1 MSKLKVGS
9 VIGILLLSVLGAAAQ
24 ASASAASIDL
34 GTAGSYSVLG
44 ATGIANTLGTTI
56 SGDLGLSPGGLISGF
71 PPGLVSG
78 TTNDKNAAADQAQND
93 RMVAYNDARTRPADA
108 TFAGDNNG
116 RTYTPGVYYSAG
128 AFALTGVMTLDS
140 EGDSNAVFIFNI
152 DAALNTAATS
162 YVNLVNGTQAHNVF
176 WRVLGAAGTGA
187 DSSFSGTI
195 ISAGAV
201 TLGARSTLNG
211 RALSAGIV
219 TLADNTVHTVTG
231 GGSAN
236 VADAPAGVSATGGNA
251 SATVSWTAPTSD
263 GGSAITGYT
272 VTSSPSG
279 GTASTTGG
287 TSATVSGL
295 VNGTSYT
302 FTVVATNTVG
312 NSGPS
317 AASAA
322 VTVSNVPDAPTGASA
337 TAGDGSVGVTWTA
350 PSSNG
355 GSAITGYTVTSS
367 PGGIIVSTN
376 SETFSAS
383 FSNLT
388 NGTPYTFSAVAT
400 NPAGNSASSAASIAV
415 TPVAAATPVTSTPVE
430 ATPVTST
437 PVEANRVDTPVE
449 ATPVTS
455 TPVEATP
462 VTSTPVEA
470 TPVTSTPVE
479 ATPVDTPVEAT
490 PVTSTPVGSALFA
503 SVALADWVD
512 RSSPWAP
519 SGSASSNTASS
530 NWLLWALSA
539 GGTQTPDSATGP
551 GAAAPEG
558 NWLWALADGAAPIR
572 IAAADAM
579 AMESVQG
586 SAGKWTPVEP
596 GLKFVEAADTSVL
609 MGPPDGGRYGATSA
623 RHQAVD
629 VFDCVPDASAFIVG
643 R

>member
-430 ATPVTST
+430 ATPV
-437 PVEANRVDTPVE
+437 
-449 ATPVTS
+449 
-455 TPVEATP
+455 
-462 VTSTPVEA
+462 
-470 TPVTSTPVE
+470 
-479 ATPVDTPVEAT
+479 DTPVEAT

>member
-44 ATGIANTLGTTI
+44 ATGIANTLGPTL

-376 SETFSAS
+376 SATFSAS

-430 ATPVTST
+430 A
-437 PVEANRVDTPVE
+437 NRVDTPVE
-449 ATPVTS
+449 ANR
-455 TPVEATP
+455 
-462 VTSTPVEA
+462 
-470 TPVTSTPVE
+470 
-479 ATPVDTPVEAT
+479 VDTPVEAT

>member
-1 MSKLKVGS
+1 
-9 VIGILLLSVLGAAAQ
+9 
-24 ASASAASIDL
+24 
-34 GTAGSYSVLG
+34 
-44 ATGIANTLGTTI
+44 
-56 SGDLGLSPGGLISGF
+56 
-71 PPGLVSG
+71 
-78 TTNDKNAAADQAQND
+78 
-93 RMVAYNDARTRPADA
+93 
-108 TFAGDNNG
+108 
-116 RTYTPGVYYSAG
+116 
-128 AFALTGVMTLDS
+128 
-140 EGDSNAVFIFNI
+140 
-152 DAALNTAATS
+152 
-162 YVNLVNGTQAHNVF
+162 VF

-219 TLADNTVHTVTG
+219 TLADNTVQTVTG
-231 GGSAN
+231 EGSAN

-430 ATPVTST
+430 A
-437 PVEANRVDTPVE
+437 NRVDTPVE
-449 ATPVTS
+449 ANR
-455 TPVEATP
+455 
-462 VTSTPVEA
+462 
-470 TPVTSTPVE
+470 
-479 ATPVDTPVEAT
+479 VDTPVEAT

>member
-1 MSKLKVGS
+1 M
-9 VIGILLLSVLGAAAQ
+9 GAAAQ

-44 ATGIANTLGTTI
+44 ATGIANTLGPTL

-376 SETFSAS
+376 SATFSAS

-430 ATPVTST
+430 A
-437 PVEANRVDTPVE
+437 NR
-449 ATPVTS
+449 
-455 TPVEATP
+455 
-462 VTSTPVEA
+462 
-470 TPVTSTPVE
+470 
-479 ATPVDTPVEAT
+479 VDTPVEAT

>member
-44 ATGIANTLGTTI
+44 ATGIANTLGPTL

-376 SETFSAS
+376 SATFSAS

-430 ATPVTST
+430 A
-437 PVEANRVDTPVE
+437 NR
-449 ATPVTS
+449 
-455 TPVEATP
+455 
-462 VTSTPVEA
+462 
-470 TPVTSTPVE
+470 
-479 ATPVDTPVEAT
+479 VDTPVEAT

>member
-9 VIGILLLSVLGAAAQ
+9 AVGILLLSVLGLAAQ

-44 ATGIANTLGTTI
+44 ATGIANTLGTTL

-71 PPGLVSG
+71 PPGLVTG

-187 DSSFSGTI
+187 DSTFSGTI

-211 RALSAGIV
+211 RALSAGTV
-219 TLADNTVHTVTG
+219 TLADNTVNTVTG

-236 VADAPAGVSATGGNA
+236 VADAPAGVSATAGNA
-251 SATVSWTAPTSD
+251 SAAVTWTAPISD
-263 GGSAITGYT
+263 GGSEITGYT

-312 NSGPS
+312 DSGPS

-322 VTVSNVPDAPTGASA
+322 VTASNVPDAPTGASA
-337 TAGDGSVGVTWTA
+337 TAGDGSASVTWTA
-350 PSSNG
+350 PSSDG
-355 GSAITGYTVTSS
+355 GTAITGYTVTSS
-367 PGGIIVSTN
+367 PGGIIVSTD
-376 SETFSAS
+376 SATFSAS

-400 NPAGNSASSAASIAV
+400 NTSGNSASSAASAAV
-415 TPVAAATPVTSTPVE
+415 TPVAEPAADATPVTPTPVVPSAEPAAGATPVTSTPV
-430 ATPVTST
+430 ATP
-437 PVEANRVDTPVE
+437 AK
-449 ATPVTS
+449 AAPVTL
-455 TPVEATP
+455 
-462 VTSTPVEA
+462 
-470 TPVTSTPVE
+470 
-479 ATPVDTPVEAT
+479 
-490 PVTSTPVGSALFA
+490 TPVGSALFA
-503 SVALADWVD
+503 SGALADWVD

-519 SGSASSNTASS
+519 SASASSNTGSS
-530 NWLLWALSA
+530 NWLLWALKA

-551 GAAAPEG
+551 AAGAPEG
-558 NWLWALADGAAPIR
+558 NWFWAVVDGGAPIR
-572 IAAADAM
+572 MAAADAP
-579 AMESVQG
+579 ALESVQEF
-586 SAGKWTPVEP
+586 AGKWAPVEP
-596 GLKFVEAADTSVL
+596 GLKPIGTADTSPLV
-609 MGPPDGGRYGATSA
+609 GPPDGGRYWAASA
-623 RHQAVD
+623 RQQAAA
-629 VFDCVPDASAFIVG
+629 VFDCIPGANAVIVS
-643 R
+643 

>member
-44 ATGIANTLGTTI
+44 ATGIANTLGPTL

-430 ATPVTST
+430 A
-437 PVEANRVDTPVE
+437 NRVDTPVE
-449 ATPVTS
+449 ATS
-455 TPVEATP
+455 
-462 VTSTPVEA
+462 
-470 TPVTSTPVE
+470 
-479 ATPVDTPVEAT
+479 
-490 PVTSTPVGSALFA
+490 VTSTPVGSALFA

>member
-44 ATGIANTLGTTI
+44 ATGIANTLGTTL

-211 RALSAGIV
+211 RALSAGTV

-236 VADAPAGVSATGGNA
+236 VADAPAGVSATAGNA
-251 SATVSWTAPTSD
+251 SAAVTWTAPISD
-263 GGSAITGYT
+263 GGSEITGYT

-376 SETFSAS
+376 SATFSAS

-430 ATPVTST
+430 AT
-437 PVEANRVDTPVE
+437 RVDAPVE

-455 TPVEATP
+455 TPV
-462 VTSTPVEA
+462 TSTPVEA
-470 TPVTSTPVE
+470 TPVE

-519 SGSASSNTASS
+519 SGSASLNTASS

-596 GLKFVEAADTSVL
+596 GLKFVEAAGTSVL

>member
-34 GTAGSYSVLG
+34 GTAEIATECG
-44 ATGIANTLGTTI
+44 ATGIANTLGTTL

-211 RALSAGIV
+211 RALSAGTV

-236 VADAPAGVSATGGNA
+236 VADAPAGVSATAGNA
-251 SATVSWTAPTSD
+251 SAAVTWTAPISD
-263 GGSAITGYT
+263 GGSEITGYT

-376 SETFSAS
+376 SATFSAS

-430 ATPVTST
+430 AT
-437 PVEANRVDTPVE
+437 RVDAPVE

-462 VTSTPVEA
+462 VTSTPVTSTPVEA
-470 TPVTSTPVE
+470 TPVEATPVDTPVE

-519 SGSASSNTASS
+519 SGSASLNTASS

-596 GLKFVEAADTSVL
+596 GLKFVEAAGTSVL

>member
-430 ATPVTST
+430 A
-437 PVEANRVDTPVE
+437 NRVDTPVE
-449 ATPVTS
+449 ANR
-455 TPVEATP
+455 
-462 VTSTPVEA
+462 
-470 TPVTSTPVE
+470 
-479 ATPVDTPVEAT
+479 VDTPVEAT

>member
-430 ATPVTST
+430 A
-437 PVEANRVDTPVE
+437 NRVDTPVE
-449 ATPVTS
+449 ATS
-455 TPVEATP
+455 
-462 VTSTPVEA
+462 
-470 TPVTSTPVE
+470 
-479 ATPVDTPVEAT
+479 
-490 PVTSTPVGSALFA
+490 VTSTPVGSALFA

>member
-9 VIGILLLSVLGAAAQ
+9 AVGILLLSVLGLAAQ

-44 ATGIANTLGTTI
+44 ATGIANTLGTTL

-71 PPGLVSG
+71 PPGLVTG

-187 DSSFSGTI
+187 DSTFSGTI

-211 RALSAGIV
+211 RALSAGTV
-219 TLADNTVHTVTG
+219 TLADNTVNTVTG

-236 VADAPAGVSATGGNA
+236 VADAPAGVSATAGNA
-251 SATVSWTAPTSD
+251 SAAVTWTAPISD
-263 GGSAITGYT
+263 GGSEITGYT

-312 NSGPS
+312 DSGPS

-322 VTVSNVPDAPTGASA
+322 VTASNVPDAPTGASA
-337 TAGDGSVGVTWTA
+337 TAGDGSASVTWTA
-350 PSSNG
+350 PSSDG
-355 GSAITGYTVTSS
+355 GTAITGYTVTSS
-367 PGGIIVSTN
+367 PGGIIVSTD
-376 SETFSAS
+376 SATFSAS

-400 NPAGNSASSAASIAV
+400 NTSGNSASSAASAAV
-415 TPVAAATPVTSTPVE
+415 TPVAEPAADATPVTPTPVVPSAEPAAGATPVTSTPV
-430 ATPVTST
+430 ATP
-437 PVEANRVDTPVE
+437 AK
-449 ATPVTS
+449 AAPVTL
-455 TPVEATP
+455 
-462 VTSTPVEA
+462 
-470 TPVTSTPVE
+470 
-479 ATPVDTPVEAT
+479 
-490 PVTSTPVGSALFA
+490 TPVGSALFA
-503 SVALADWVD
+503 SGALADWVD

-519 SGSASSNTASS
+519 SASASSNTGSS
-530 NWLLWALSA
+530 NWLLWALKA

-551 GAAAPEG
+551 AAGAPEG
-558 NWLWALADGAAPIR
+558 NWFWAVVDGGAPIR
-572 IAAADAM
+572 MAAADAP
-579 AMESVQG
+579 AMESVQEF
-586 SAGKWTPVEP
+586 AGKWAPVEP
-596 GLKFVEAADTSVL
+596 GLKPVGTADTSPLV
-609 MGPPDGGRYGATSA
+609 GPPDGGRYWAASA
-623 RHQAVD
+623 RQQAAA
-629 VFDCVPDASAFIVG
+629 VFDCIPGANAVIVS
-643 R
+643 

>member
-449 ATPVTS
+449 ATS
-455 TPVEATP
+455 
-462 VTSTPVEA
+462 
-470 TPVTSTPVE
+470 
-479 ATPVDTPVEAT
+479 
-490 PVTSTPVGSALFA
+490 VTSTPVGSALFA